1 MEAPIRVLAIDD
13 EETMLRILRRTLE
26 PEGYHVETCSNAE
39 DAIKLLN
46 GSGPFDVVITDMM
59 LPGGVDGFKVIEEA
73 RAIDSEIMVIV
84 ITAYSSV
91 ESAVAA
97 VKAGAYDFIPKP
109 FDPDHI
115 LIVVKRAVEARNLK
129 LENIGLKRRLAD
141 CPQRKEMVGTSPAMS
156 HVFNMIEKVKDTN
169 GTVLLIGESGVGKEL
184 VARAIHFGSVRA
196 ERPFIAI
203 NCGALPDELLE
214 SELFGYEKGAFT
226 GAARRKQGLLEA
238 ANNGTV
244 FLDEVSS
251 ISPMMQV
258 KLLRFLQEKTIM
270 RLGGNETIAVD
281 VRVIA
286 ATNEDLRMA
295 VDKGTFRKD
304 LYYRLNVIP
313 IEIPPLRER
322 RDDIPL
328 LVRHFMNKFA
338 AKTNKTISGVAKEA
352 MELLVSHSWEGN
364 VRELENVIER
374 AVTITDDPVIGLD
387 DLPEEIK
394 HGPKGT
400 EQADSPYDPNLSLFD
415 IERLH
420 IKTVLS
426 RTEGN
431 KSKAARILGIDYSTL
446 LRKLKTMDISV

>member
-1 MEAPIRVLAIDD
+1 MDAPIRILAIDD
-13 EETMLRILRRTLE
+13 EATMLRILRRTLE
-26 PEGYHVETCSNAE
+26 PEGYQIETCSNAE
-39 DAIKLLN
+39 DAVKLMK
-46 GSGPFDVVITDMM
+46 GSEPFDVVITDMM
-59 LPGGVDGFKVIEEA
+59 LPAGIDGFKVIEEA
-73 RAIDSEIMVIV
+73 KAIDSETMVIV

-115 LIVVKRAVEARNLK
+115 LIVVKRAIEARSLR
-129 LENIGLKRRLAD
+129 LENIGLKKRLEG
-141 CPQRKEMVGTSPAMS
+141 CPQRRDIVGTSPAMS
-156 HVFNMIEKVKDTN
+156 HVFNMIEKVKDSN

-184 VARAIHFGSVRA
+184 VARAIHFGSSRA
-196 ERPFIAI
+196 EKPFIAI

-226 GAARRKQGLLEA
+226 GATRRKQGLLEA
-238 ANNGTV
+238 ANNGSV
-244 FLDEVSS
+244 FLDEVGS

-258 KLLRFLQEKTIM
+258 KLLRFLQEKTFM
-270 RLGGNETIAVD
+270 RLGSNETVTVD

-286 ATNEDLRMA
+286 ATNEDLRAA
-295 VDKGTFRKD
+295 VDRGAFRKD

-322 RDDIPL
+322 KDDIPL
-328 LVRHFMNKFA
+328 LVRHFIAKFA
-338 AKTNKTISGVAKEA
+338 SKANKTISNVSKET
-352 MELLVSHSWEGN
+352 MDILVNHLWEGN

-374 AVTITDDPVIGLD
+374 AVTITDDEVIGPD
-387 DLPEEIK
+387 DLPEEVK
-394 HGPKGT
+394 HGAKKV
-400 EQADSPYDPNLSLFD
+400 EDAASPYDPNLSLYE

-420 IKTVLS
+420 IKTVLA
-426 RTEGN
+426 RTDGN

-446 LRKLKTMDISV
+446 LRKLKTIDASV